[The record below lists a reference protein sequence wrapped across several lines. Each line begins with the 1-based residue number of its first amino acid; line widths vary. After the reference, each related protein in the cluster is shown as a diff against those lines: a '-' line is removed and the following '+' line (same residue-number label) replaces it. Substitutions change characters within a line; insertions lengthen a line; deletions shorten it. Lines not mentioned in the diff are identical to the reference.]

1 MRVLVYTATASKLCF
16 GFNMRNSTPVV
27 TLAVPVY
34 NCQETLHRCID
45 SLLGQSFQDFEVI
58 IADNQSTDETP
69 RIAREY
75 EAQDHRIRYV
85 RHDNN
90 LGFSYNYNYHIGSAR
105 GRYIMCTGA
114 KDWRP
119 RDAVAIS
126 FKTMEADTNLALCY
140 GKTIGTDGK
149 TEYKIVSD
157 DLSTTGLCPSKR
169 FEKVLYKMYR
179 GDILY
184 SMMRLELLR
193 KTRLLRN
200 VYAHDHILMSELSA
214 QGPFLHIQEET
225 LIRCEPVISTQRKIG
240 KTLKFIDPNIG
251 ETHRKHP
258 YWFLMGEHLLA
269 LWHTPLTLSDK
280 FTLTRRTIRAV
291 RRRFEWIKNAD

>member
-1 MRVLVYTATASKLCF
+1 
-16 GFNMRNSTPVV
+16 
-27 TLAVPVY
+27 VY
-34 NCQETLHRCID
+34 NSAETLPRCID
-45 SLLGQSFQDFEVI
+45 SLLGQSFQDFEII

-75 EAQDHRIRYV
+75 EAKDHRICYV
-85 RHDNN
+85 RHNVN
-90 LGFSYNYNYHIGSAR
+90 HGFSYNFNYLIGSAR

-119 RDAVAIS
+119 CDAVAIS
-126 FKTMEADTNLALCY
+126 LKTTEADAGLVLCY
-140 GKTIGTDGK
+140 GKTIGTDGNTK
-149 TEYKIVSD
+149 YKIVSD
-157 DLSTTGLCPSKR
+157 DLTTTDLCPSKR

-200 VYAHDHILMSELSA
+200 VYAHDHILISELSA

-240 KTLKFIDPNIG
+240 KTLKFIDPTIG
-251 ETHRKHP
+251 DIHRRHP
-258 YWFLMGEHLLA
+258 YWFFLADSLLA
-269 LWHTPLTLSDK
+269 LWHTPLPLHEK

-291 RRRFEWIKNAD
+291 RRRFEWMKNAE